1 MAKSTTSRIIGW
13 AIKALIGV
21 MICGILGV
29 LLWRIM
35 SSGDPKSMK
44 ALQPNQK
51 LCDAYT
57 AYLADTDENKGDFF
71 ILHQRYDTIIRDGD
85 AKGYFSVTQADF
97 LPAADQLQITF
108 RYNNSTLK
116 NVAKDYG
123 KPAALERGKDWFDVT
138 VTVAYDLTPDNPDDN
153 AVNDPECVRF
163 ERFQPT
169 ACVKDTKNL
178 YNYERLTFDGIDIFD
193 RLDEQGNPVMRTDVL
208 AVYVDI
214 YFNEDIDYEKDAMG
228 TLMIYVWGT
237 EENRPTFVQPIS
249 DKDAQALAAFGQK

>member
-1 MAKSTTSRIIGW
+1 MAKSTTSRIVGW
-13 AIKALIGV
+13 AIRLLIGA
-21 MICGILGV
+21 MICSILGV
-29 LLWRIM
+29 LLWRIL
-35 SSGDPKSMK
+35 SSGDPASMK
-44 ALQPNQK
+44 AIQPNQT

-57 AYLADTDENKGDFF
+57 EYLADTNQNKGDFVV
-71 ILHQRYDTIIRDGD
+71 LHQRYDTIIREGE

-116 NVAKDYG
+116 YVAEDYG

-138 VTVAYDLTPDNPDDN
+138 VTVAYDLTPDNSDDN
-153 AVNDPECVRF
+153 DINHPDSVRF

-169 ACVKDTKNL
+169 AFVKDTKNL

-193 RLDEQGNPVMRTDVL
+193 RFDENGEPVMRADVL

-214 YFNEDIDYEKDAMG
+214 YFNEDIDYQKEPLG
-228 TLMIYVWGT
+228 TLMIYVYGT
-237 EENRPTFVQPIS
+237 EENRPTYAQPIS
-249 DKDAQALAAFGQK
+249 DKDAQALASFGKK

>member
-13 AIKALIGV
+13 AFKSLIGL
-21 MICGILGV
+21 MICSILGV

-35 SSGDPKSMK
+35 SSGDPASMK
-44 ALQPNQK
+44 ALQPNQP

-57 AYLADTDENKGDFF
+57 AHLASTDENKGDF
-71 ILHQRYDTIIRDGD
+71 IVLHQRYDTIIREGD

-97 LPAADQLQITF
+97 LPYAEQLQITF

-123 KPAALERGKDWFDVT
+123 KPEALERGKDWFDVT
-138 VTVAYDLTPDNPDDN
+138 VTVAYDLTPDNHEDN
-153 AVNDPECVRF
+153 DVNDPESVRF

-169 ACVKDTKNL
+169 DCVKDTKNL

-193 RLDEQGNPVMRTDVL
+193 RLDEQGNPVMRADVL

-214 YFNEDIDYEKDAMG
+214 YFNEEIDYNAEPMG
-228 TLMIYVWGT
+228 TLMIYVYGT

-249 DKDAQALAAFGQK
+249 DKDAQALEAFGKK